1 MFFTH
6 PRDFLWDPN
15 AVIPIS
21 ICYHKLL
28 CFLQCSF
35 TTLWNS
41 YLPSFCISLY
51 LSQSQI
57 LYLPPIRSVL
67 FCLYY
72 CMKTF
77 VISFCLPHYTS
88 PVFLPSRSFFLCS
101 VSSRFCCYYHHFLS
115 ACSLSSWRLVWQ
127 ILSCHLLEGWFQL
140 FLAALCLLRY
150 KCLMWSLFYQS
161 CSSWPFLLR
170 SVSKTEGV
178 HGCGPQSWSDNVNSW
193 LLPFQQAWQ
202 PFPLSL
208 SRTCTSHFTGSPLGV
223 HGVPRK
229 DDV

>member
-6 PRDFLWDPN
+6 PRDFLWDPD

-41 YLPSFCISLY
+41 YLPFFCISLY

-57 LYLPPIRSVL
+57 LYLPPIRSIL
-67 FCLYY
+67 FCLCY

-77 VISFCLPHYTS
+77 VISSCLPHYTN

-101 VSSRFCCYYHHFLS
+101 VSSRFCCYYHRFLS

-140 FLAALCLLRY
+140 FLAALRL
-150 KCLMWSLFYQS
+150 SA
-161 CSSWPFLLR
+161 SSAT
-170 SVSKTEGV
+170 SV
-178 HGCGPQSWSDNVNSW
+178 
-193 LLPFQQAWQ
+193 
-202 PFPLSL
+202 
-208 SRTCTSHFTGSPLGV
+208 
-223 HGVPRK
+223 
-229 DDV
+229 